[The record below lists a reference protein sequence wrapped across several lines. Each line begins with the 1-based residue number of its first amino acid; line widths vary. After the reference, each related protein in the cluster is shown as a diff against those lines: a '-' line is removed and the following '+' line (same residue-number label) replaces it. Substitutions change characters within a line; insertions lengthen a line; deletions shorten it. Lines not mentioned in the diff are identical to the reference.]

1 MVGVTEQRGGKKA
14 AFVYIKVDGIIL
26 PRTSVIISHHITM
39 ALQPPFPAPRS
50 NFWSAAHRNWH
61 ETGTLIGWVH
71 DRYYACLPIKARAL
85 T

>member
-14 AFVYIKVDGIIL
+14 ASVYIKVDGIIL
-26 PRTSVIISHHITM
+26 PRTSVSIILISHHTTM

-61 ETGTLIGWVH
+61 ETGTLIG
-71 DRYYACLPIKARAL
+71 
-85 T
+85 